1 MLHYAQATNVG
12 EVDNMYIG
20 IDIGGTKTLVT
31 ALTNEGVIKESVK
44 FPTPQ
49 DYSAFLNELRATI
62 ESLQT
67 KEFRAGTVAVPGH
80 IDRKHGVLIK
90 LGNLPWENM
99 PIVHDVQAITHCP
112 MLAEN
117 DAKLAGLSEAMLLKE
132 RHQRVL
138 YITISTGIGI
148 GMTID
153 HRLDP
158 NIGDGGGRTMLFDQ
172 NGTYVPWETFGSG
185 SAIVRTYGKMA
196 SEINDHTTW
205 KKIVKTFVPG
215 FIQLIAILNPDV
227 IVIGGGAGHYLGKF
241 HDFLVEDLRQ
251 FETPLFTIP
260 PIIAAQR
267 PDEAVAYGC
276 YDYAKQH
283 ST

>member
-1 MLHYAQATNVG
+1 
-12 EVDNMYIG
+12 MYIG

-31 ALTNEGVIKESVK
+31 ALTNEGVINEAVK

-49 DYSAFLNELRATI
+49 AYDEFLAQLKTTVDGLRTDDF
-62 ESLQT
+62 
-67 KEFRAGTVAVPGH
+67 KAGTVAVPGR
-80 IDRKHGVLIK
+80 IDRAHGKLVK
-90 LGNLPWENM
+90 LGNLPWENI
-99 PIVHDVQAITHCP
+99 PIIQDVQKITECP

-117 DAKLAGLSEAMLLKE
+117 DAKLAGLSEAMLLKHKY
-132 RHQRVL
+132 RRVL

-153 HRLDP
+153 GRLDP
-158 NIGDGGGRTMLFDQ
+158 NIGDGGGRTMLFQQD
-172 NGTYVPWETFGSG
+172 GKYVPWESFGSG

-196 SEINDHTTW
+196 SEINDQATW

-215 FIQLIAILNPDV
+215 FVQLIAILNPDC
-227 IVIGGGAGHYLGKF
+227 IVIGGGAGHFLDKF
-241 HDFLVEDLRQ
+241 HDFLVAELQ
-251 FETPLFTIP
+251 KFETPMFTVP
-260 PIIAAQR
+260 PIIPAER

-283 ST
+283 FN